1 MQPSSNHAACSR
13 GRPCPSPRPSP
24 RWRPPCRR
32 GPAPPSPT
40 PSPRSK
46 AAPPPRLPA
55 AGPRCALPPPLPARA
70 PPRSPAA
77 RSAAAA
83 PISRH
88 CAKWRLGARTRRL
101 PVAGSA
107 SQPPPPPPFP
117 EARGGQAARA
127 ARLSLRGRAR
137 ARSGRAPDE
146 EQRRAGRPGRA
157 GSGQSA
163 RCPVGRIGSATRWAS
178 CRASSV
184 SGGARGAGGVR
195 AGRRVHRAP
204 GARTLPRGA
213 QAGPPRGLERPRRCA
228 GPAPPALGNPLP
240 PGDSGPRLPGPGPQV
255 PPTCPIRDSRA
266 TKVTA
271 PGSGCRP

>member
-1 MQPSSNHAACSR
+1 MATALP
-13 GRPCPSPRPSP
+13 PR
-24 RWRPPCRR
+24 RRR
-32 GPAPPSPT
+32 GPAPPSP
-40 PSPRSK
+40 
-46 AAPPPRLPA
+46 APLPGARPPRLPA
-55 AGPRCALPPPLPARA
+55 AGPRRALPLPLPARA

-117 EARGGQAARA
+117 EARGGRAARA
-127 ARLSLRGRAR
+127 ARLPLRGRAR

-157 GSGQSA
+157 GSGPSA

-184 SGGARGAGGVR
+184 SGGAGGRAGAGR
-195 AGRRVHRAP
+195 AAEFTEP
-204 GARTLPRGA
+204 
-213 QAGPPRGLERPRRCA
+213 
-228 GPAPPALGNPLP
+228 
-240 PGDSGPRLPGPGPQV
+240 PGPGPCRAAPRRGRLEGSSGRDGQPGLRRRLLATPSRPETPGRGCPGPGRRCL
-255 PPTCPIRDSRA
+255 PPARFATRERPRLRRQEPAAGRD
-266 TKVTA
+266 
-271 PGSGCRP
+271 